1 MAAHDRAEPTG
12 RRAASSEG
20 QPPAS
25 SEGTPPAPATVRA
38 RLNPPSLVQLA
49 ADELRRMIL
58 AAELQPGERLIEER
72 LTAHL
77 GISRPP
83 LREAMRILQQEGL
96 IVVQPR
102 RGATVTQLADED
114 VFEILTLR
122 SALERL
128 SVEVG
133 VPVTP
138 DRADRLQKCRDAL
151 AEMQSCV
158 EREDRAHL
166 VECGYAFHRS
176 IVGLAGHRRLE
187 GLYDSLHQQLLLC
200 MAMNLYAR
208 EHHYEDLA
216 HHVDRHRV
224 LLDTIERGDTQA
236 VLDELATHGERSFTR
251 HARSEAASDSA
262 PR

>member
-1 MAAHDRAEPTG
+1 V
-12 RRAASSEG
+12 
-20 QPPAS
+20 
-25 SEGTPPAPATVRA
+25 VRP
-38 RLNPPSLVQLA
+38 RLDPPSLVQLA

-58 AAELQPGERLIEER
+58 AAELRPGERLIEER
-72 LTAHL
+72 LTEHL

-102 RGATVTQLADED
+102 RGATVTSLSDAD

-122 SALERL
+122 SGLERL
-128 SVEVG
+128 AVELG
-133 VPVTP
+133 VPV
-138 DRADRLQKCRDAL
+138 ADHARLQRCRDAL
-151 AEMQSCV
+151 AEMEACAA
-158 EREDRAHL
+158 REDRAHL

-208 EHHYEDLA
+208 EHYYEDLA
-216 HHVDRHRV
+216 RHVERHRA
-224 LLDTIERGDTQA
+224 LLDVIESGDPKA
-236 VLDELATHGERSFTR
+236 VLEELAAHGERSFTR
-251 HARSEAASDSA
+251 HHRTEEDAATHS
-262 PR
+262 

>member
-1 MAAHDRAEPTG
+1 M
-12 RRAASSEG
+12 
-20 QPPAS
+20 
-25 SEGTPPAPATVRA
+25 VRP
-38 RLNPPSLVQLA
+38 RLDPPSLVQLA

-58 AAELQPGERLIEER
+58 SAELQPGERLIEER
-72 LTAHL
+72 LTEHL

-102 RGATVTQLADED
+102 RGATVTSLSDRD

-122 SALERL
+122 SGLERL
-128 SVEVG
+128 AVELG
-133 VPVTP
+133 VPVTDP
-138 DRADRLQKCRDAL
+138 DRLQRCRDAL
-151 AEMQSCV
+151 AEMEACAG
-158 EREDRAHL
+158 REDRAHL

-208 EHHYEDLA
+208 EHYYEGLA
-216 HHVDRHRV
+216 RHVERHKV
-224 LLDTIERGDTQA
+224 LLDVIESGDPKA
-236 VLDELATHGERSFTR
+236 VLEELAAHGERSFTR
-251 HARSEAASDSA
+251 HHRSEEDMQH
-262 PR
+262 R

>member
-1 MAAHDRAEPTG
+1 V
-12 RRAASSEG
+12 
-20 QPPAS
+20 
-25 SEGTPPAPATVRA
+25 VRP
-38 RLNPPSLVQLA
+38 RLDPPSLVQLA

-58 AAELQPGERLIEER
+58 AAELRPGERLIEER
-72 LTAHL
+72 LTEHL

-102 RGATVTQLADED
+102 RGATVTSLSDAD

-122 SALERL
+122 SGLERL
-128 SVEVG
+128 AVELG
-133 VPVTP
+133 VPV
-138 DRADRLQKCRDAL
+138 ADHARLQRCRDAL
-151 AEMQSCV
+151 AEMEACAA
-158 EREDRAHL
+158 REDRAHL

-208 EHHYEDLA
+208 EHYYEDLA
-216 HHVDRHRV
+216 RHVERHRA
-224 LLDTIERGDTQA
+224 LLDVIESGDPKA
-236 VLDELATHGERSFTR
+236 VLEELAAHGERSFTR
-251 HARSEAASDSA
+251 HHRTEEDAATRS
-262 PR
+262 

>member
-1 MAAHDRAEPTG
+1 VAAPDQARPPTG
-12 RRAASSEG
+12 QHAASTGQHAASS
-20 QPPAS
+20 
-25 SEGTPPAPATVRA
+25 ATVPP

-58 AAELQPGERLIEER
+58 AAELRPGERLIEER
-72 LTAHL
+72 LTERL

-96 IVVQPR
+96 ILVQPR

-128 SVEVG
+128 SVELG
-133 VPVTP
+133 VPVTD
-138 DRADRLQKCRDAL
+138 DRADRLQRCRDAL
-151 AEMQSCV
+151 AEMQACAD
-158 EREDRAHL
+158 REDRAHL

-208 EHHYEDLA
+208 EHYYEDLA

-236 VLDELATHGERSFTR
+236 VLDELAAHGERSFTR
-251 HARSEAASDSA
+251 HVRSDVDSESA